1 MADNVE
7 IIEKDG
13 IRIAKPK
20 GDAGLPMEQL
30 LRRAGIPPSFA
41 DRSFDNFMVNSKYPS
56 LFKAKKAVQ
65 RYAELY
71 PAVEGGLLIMG
82 PTGVGKTHLAV
93 ALCKELLKKG
103 ADCFFLDFRDSL
115 KEYTSFSNQ
124 DKREDYLFYLAGVE
138 VLIWDDFA
146 SRPISEWEEDFV
158 YRLIDKRYREG
169 RALILT
175 TVHAEEPEKPQE
187 NEEETVPEKISLPR
201 RKSTLEEIIGVR
213 LRSRLYEMC
222 TEIYIN
228 APDYRSKVRRLSY
241 RAGGGIAE
249 EKSED

>member
-1 MADNVE
+1 MAENVE
-7 IIEKDG
+7 IVEKDG
-13 IRIAKPK
+13 VKIARPK
-20 GDAGLPMEQL
+20 EDSVLPLEQL
-30 LRRAGIPPSFA
+30 LRRAGIPPAFA
-41 DRSFDNFMVNSKYPS
+41 DRSFHNFMVNSKYPS
-56 LFKAKKAVQ
+56 LFRARRAVQ
-65 RYAELY
+65 KYAELY

-103 ADCFFLDFRDSL
+103 VDCVFLDFRDSL

-124 DKREDYLFYLAGVE
+124 DKREDYLFYLVGVE
-138 VLIWDDFA
+138 VLVWDDFA

-175 TVHAEEPEKPQE
+175 TVHAEEPEGPG
-187 NEEETVPEKISLPR
+187 EEEAQEKISLPR

-222 TEIYIN
+222 TEIYID
-228 APDYRSKVRRLSY
+228 APDYRSRVRRLSY
-241 RAGGGIAE
+241 RTGGEIAE
-249 EKSED
+249 EKGKD